1 MSLEL
6 YAGANCYNRIR
17 AEEFSS
23 EYRANHMSV
32 NEYSYE
38 YLVNRMSVEE
48 YSVEYWTIGM
58 WLEEYA
64 VRDCFNKMTLVFVAA
79 FVSLL
84 QCAKLK
90 MLYMFLNRRGIMS
103 SVSY

>member
-1 MSLEL
+1 MTVEL
-6 YAGANCYNRIR
+6 YAAANCPNLMW
-17 AEEFSS
+17 ADGFSY
-23 EYRANHMSV
+23 EYWANHMWLK
-32 NEYSYE
+32 EYSYE
-38 YLVNRMSVEE
+38 DWVNRMSVDE

-64 VRDCFNKMTLVFVAA
+64 VRDCFNKMSFVFVAA